1 MSQLTKAS
9 SSNGLQ
15 AAMKARRKMSS
26 PGPLVDEMC
35 ENSGHLQRQQKKQYT
50 GTKARFL
57 IKVKETGML

>member
-1 MSQLTKAS
+1 
-9 SSNGLQ
+9 
-15 AAMKARRKMSS
+15 MSS